1 MIQVICSPCFL
12 VIVGV
17 SRFKEERFELIIVD
31 TSGRHKQEA
40 SLFEE
45 MLALQSSMRPDQI
58 VYVMDATIGQAC
70 EAQARAFKEKVDV
83 GAVIVTKLDSH
94 ARGGGALSAI
104 AATNSP
110 IIFIGTGEHLD
121 DLEPFRVQPF
131 VKKLLGLGDIEGLL
145 DKVQELKLEDNEE
158 LIKRLQHGQFTLRDM
173 YEQFQNIMKMGPVG
187 QILVCLASSP
197 HSSSEAVFSP
207 VHDSPHMYA
216 YIAHVSAARFA

>member
-1 MIQVICSPCFL
+1 
-12 VIVGV
+12 
-17 SRFKEERFELIIVD
+17 
-31 TSGRHKQEA
+31 
-40 SLFEE
+40 
-45 MLALQSSMRPDQI
+45 MLALQSSLRPNQI

-110 IIFIGTGEHLD
+110 IVFIGTGEHLD

-131 VKKLLGLGDIEGLL
+131 VKKLLGLGDIEGLM

-187 QILVCLASSP
+187 QILVRP
-197 HSSSEAVFSP
+197 FP
-207 VHDSPHMYA
+207 VSLSLPILMYN
-216 YIAHVSAARFA
+216 Y

>member
-1 MIQVICSPCFL
+1 ML
-12 VIVGV
+12 KGV
-17 SRFKEERFELIIVD
+17 SRFREERFELIIVD

-40 SLFEE
+40 SLLEE
-45 MLALQSSMRPDQI
+45 MLALQSSLRPNQI

-110 IIFIGTGEHLD
+110 IVFIGTGEHLD

-131 VKKLLGLGDIEGLL
+131 VKKLLGLGDIEGLM

-187 QILVCLASSP
+187 QILVRPFPVSLSLL
-197 HSSSEAVFSP
+197 HSNIQF
-207 VHDSPHMYA
+207 Y
-216 YIAHVSAARFA
+216 

>member
-1 MIQVICSPCFL
+1 
-12 VIVGV
+12 
-17 SRFKEERFELIIVD
+17 
-31 TSGRHKQEA
+31 
-40 SLFEE
+40 
-45 MLALQSSMRPDQI
+45 MLALQSSLRPNQI

-110 IIFIGTGEHLD
+110 IVFIGTGEHLD

-131 VKKLLGLGDIEGLL
+131 VKKLLGLGDIEGLM

-187 QILVCLASSP
+187 QILVRP
-197 HSSSEAVFSP
+197 FP
-207 VHDSPHMYA
+207 VSLSLPILMYN
-216 YIAHVSAARFA
+216 